1 MVLEIVFFGTAD
13 FAVPILRALA
23 GDPRFV
29 VRLVVTQPDRPA
41 GRGQRPSAPPVK
53 RAGLELGLEVWQPEG
68 LRLPESRRRLEGEAT
83 DLYVV
88 AAYGEILPRTVLRLP
103 RIGAVNI
110 HPSLLPKYRGASP
123 VQAAILNGD
132 EETGVTFIEMSARM
146 DAGPILAQF
155 RVPIF
160 PGETAG
166 ELSAR
171 LAVLAAEKLPEVLIQ
186 YARGELIPVPQDET
200 AASYTRPLRK
210 EDGRID
216 WTRPAEEIERL
227 VRAMQPWPRAWT
239 TVDGERLVVLHVDI
253 SQESTSLQPGHIRA
267 DSDRL
272 LVGTGTAPV
281 ILTQVLPEGRKPM
294 SGIAWWH
301 GARLPES
308 ARFAS

>member
-1 MVLEIVFFGTAD
+1 MVLGIVFFGTAD

-29 VRLVVTQPDRPA
+29 VRLLVTQPDRSA

-53 RAGLELGLEVWQPEG
+53 RVGLELGLEVWQPES
-68 LRLPESRRRLEGEAT
+68 LRLPESRRRLEGEVA

-88 AAYGEILPRTVLRLP
+88 AAYGEILPRALLRLP
-103 RIGAVNI
+103 RSGAVNV

-155 RVPIF
+155 RVPIL

-171 LAVLAAEKLPEVLIQ
+171 LAVLAAEKLPEVLLQ
-186 YARGELIPVPQDET
+186 YARGELTPVPQDET
-200 AASYTRPLRK
+200 VASYTRPLRK

-239 TVDGERLVVLHVDI
+239 TVDGERLVVLRVDI
-253 SQESTSLQPGHIRA
+253 SLEGTPLQPRHIRVYA
-267 DSDRL
+267 DRL
-272 LVGTGTAPV
+272 LVGTGTAPL
-281 ILTQVLPEGRKPM
+281 ILRQVLPEGRKPM
-294 SGIAWWH
+294 SGIAWWR

-308 ARFAS
+308 ARFAP